1 MNESSLAS
9 KRCRKIKLPRIPA
22 GIDPP
27 LRKMSLVEYAL
38 FSESCLQANST
49 ITSGNC
55 MVKRADE
62 KTMTPF
68 RMPPRF

>member
-1 MNESSLAS
+1 
-9 KRCRKIKLPRIPA
+9 
-22 GIDPP
+22 
-27 LRKMSLVEYAL
+27 MSPSMV
-38 FSESCLQANST
+38 FSESCLQANPA
-49 ITSGNC
+49 ITSENC